1 MTADLIYHAH
11 TWGYDM
17 SDQDKSGERPQAT
30 APPTALASWLDK
42 AAPGLLIALVLGV
55 TGALL
60 AGWRNEPLTAA
71 EMGALRSEVASLRSD
86 LAASERRIVTLEAAD
101 RQRAVE
107 LNQMQKTLDKI
118 EAYNG
123 KTMVEVQ
130 QINLQLAEM
139 RGSKKR

>member
-1 MTADLIYHAH
+1 
-11 TWGYDM
+11 M
-17 SDQDKSGERPQAT
+17 SDNSDNDNNSRGQAV
-30 APPTALASWLDK
+30 AAPTALASWLDK
-42 AAPGLLIALVLGV
+42 AAPGLLIALVVGV
-55 TGALL
+55 TAALL

-71 EMGALRSEVASLRSD
+71 ELGALRSEVAAVRQD

-139 RGSKKR
+139 RGAKKK